1 MDLHCNRYY
10 AGDENGCNSTGIVL
24 EQSAYW
30 NACAPQHVILSKD
43 PSAWVSKELALVDF
57 KLRTPVALSFCWE

>member
-1 MDLHCNRYY
+1 MCVRYY

-30 NACAPQHVILSKD
+30 NACAPEHVILSKD
-43 PSAWVSKELALVDF
+43 PGAWVSKGLTHTEF
-57 KLRTPVALSFCWE
+57 QLRTPVELNFCWE